1 MIEGLSLIILGL
13 IIVNALYDCLRYYKK
28 METNSLKIRCVIGYL
43 GFSFAIAHIFYF
55 IYNITSALED
65 LSSIFLL
72 MFSMGILTPIFSYFI
87 ISARILN
94 ADYKVEK
101 YQITLSKDYKW
112 WNTIKRMALIFL
124 VVNIVVF
131 SFLIYENISD

>member
-55 IYNITSALED
+55 IYNNQCIGGLK
-65 LSSIFLL
+65 SIFLL

-94 ADYKVEK
+94 ADYRVEK
-101 YQITLSKDYKW
+101 YQITLPKDYQW

>member
-1 MIEGLSLIILGL
+1 
-13 IIVNALYDCLRYYKK
+13 
-28 METNSLKIRCVIGYL
+28 
-43 GFSFAIAHIFYF
+43 
-55 IYNITSALED
+55 
-65 LSSIFLL
+65 
-72 MFSMGILTPIFSYFI
+72 MGILTPIFSYFI

-101 YQITLSKDYKW
+101 YQITLPKDYQW